1 MESAWRKSDQRT
13 AEAEKALE
21 TLKAEREREN
31 KVMEVT
37 SPPPTLSFRIPHPF
51 GFKCGFLVIVTTGA
65 GEPTQGVG
73 GTEGDTV
80 GKTGPG

>member
-37 SPPPTLSFRIPHPF
+37 SPPQPSLSESPTHLALNAD
-51 GFKCGFLVIVTTGA
+51 FL
-65 GEPTQGVG
+65 
-73 GTEGDTV
+73 
-80 GKTGPG
+80 

>member
-1 MESAWRKSDQRT
+1 MKERITLMESAWRKSDQRT

-37 SPPPTLSFRIPHPF
+37 SPPQPSLSESPTPLALNAD
-51 GFKCGFLVIVTTGA
+51 FL
-65 GEPTQGVG
+65 
-73 GTEGDTV
+73 
-80 GKTGPG
+80 